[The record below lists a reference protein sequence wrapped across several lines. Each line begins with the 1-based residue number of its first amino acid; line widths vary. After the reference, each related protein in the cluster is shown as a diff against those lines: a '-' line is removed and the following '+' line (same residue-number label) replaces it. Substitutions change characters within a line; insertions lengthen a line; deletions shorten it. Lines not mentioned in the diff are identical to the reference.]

1 MDSKDNNQ
9 YEEVVDP
16 LTGVKTYIPK
26 KDANPDSED

>member
-1 MDSKDNNQ
+1 MENKDNDN

-26 KDANPDSED
+26 EVNPDSKD

>member
-26 KDANPDSED
+26 EANPDSKD